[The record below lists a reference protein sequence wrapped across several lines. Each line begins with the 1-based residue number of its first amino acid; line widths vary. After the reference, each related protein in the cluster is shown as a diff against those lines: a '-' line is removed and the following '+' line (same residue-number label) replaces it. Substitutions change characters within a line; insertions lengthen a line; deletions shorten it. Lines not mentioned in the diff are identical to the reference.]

1 MFIYAVVITITT
13 MLAVMY
19 SHMIKKNKNI
29 AFYFMVIFPTL
40 FAGLRG
46 VATDY
51 NLYNNNY
58 QEIINGTFELVDYNS
73 LFVIFLR
80 AVGHLGISFQ
90 FVILLVSFLT
100 IFIAFKIFTMCEDV
114 ISVPFAVFS
123 YMTMFYQM
131 SFNTY
136 RQILAAE
143 IFLLATIFLFK
154 IDNKIKFWILFL
166 ISVLIHSSLLPFGLV
181 FFFRKLIIE
190 KKYLYVRIIIYIV
203 ALVAIFS
210 LPLLADKIVYL
221 ISILSHYA
229 WFLTRFQYSS
239 IGFGFIRY
247 FVLAFL
253 PALFIAYKNK
263 YEDVNSRGIGF
274 LPFYLI
280 MGTILWMT
288 SYISTSSLY
297 RIGYNFLVAI
307 PILHGYLFRKYK
319 LTSRFLLCTVI
330 CLIILLFWFY
340 DGAILNT
347 GETVPYLFFWE

>member
-1 MFIYAVVITITT
+1 MFIYAVVIAITT
-13 MLAVMY
+13 MLAIMY
-19 SHMIKKNKNI
+19 AHMIKKHKNI
-29 AFYFMVIFPTL
+29 VFYFMVIFPTL

-73 LFVIFLR
+73 IFVIFLR
-80 AVGHLGISFQ
+80 VLGRLGISFQ
-90 FVILLVSFLT
+90 FIIFLVSFLT
-100 IFIAFKIFTMCEDV
+100 IFIAFKIFIMCEDV
-114 ISVPFAVFS
+114 INVPFAIFS

-154 IDNKIKFWILFL
+154 EDKKIKFWILFL
-166 ISVLIHSSLLPFGLV
+166 IAALIHSSLLPFGLV

-190 KKYLYVRIIIYIV
+190 KRYLYIRIIIYVVVLIT
-203 ALVAIFS
+203 IFS
-210 LPLLADKIVYL
+210 LPLLADKIVHL
-221 ISILSHYA
+221 INILSHYA

-247 FVLAFL
+247 FVLAVL

-263 YEDVNSRGIGF
+263 YDDINSKGIGF

-288 SYISTSSLY
+288 SYISTSSLH
-297 RIGYNFLVAI
+297 RIGNNLLIAM

-319 LTSRFLLCTVI
+319 LTSRFLLCIGI
-330 CLIILLFWFY
+330 CIIILLFWFY